1 MIYLATSNRGVLRLG
16 PLPPDWDAMPGGTTA
31 TSGRL
36 TLLRVHDVG
45 TKFGPPED
53 QLDVEV
59 VVRLDSEP
67 GRSFGFQLRADEGRP
82 ANEGMLAL
90 LTEAFDLE
98 RRVRIEFTRT
108 GCTTARI
115 LRVIQES

>member
-16 PLPPDWDAMPGGTTA
+16 PLPPDWDDAGHPA

-45 TKFGPPED
+45 AKFGPPED

-67 GRSFGFQLRADEGRP
+67 RRSFGFQLRADEGRP

-90 LTEAFDLE
+90 LTPEAFDLE

-108 GCTTARI
+108 GCTTA
-115 LRVIQES
+115 ESSA